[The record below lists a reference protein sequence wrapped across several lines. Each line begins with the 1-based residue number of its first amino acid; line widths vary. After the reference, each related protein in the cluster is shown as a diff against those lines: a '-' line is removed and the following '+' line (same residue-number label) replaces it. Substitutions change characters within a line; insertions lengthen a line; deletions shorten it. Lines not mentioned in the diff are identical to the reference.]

1 MHSEDSTNPSP
12 HGSYATETS
21 VQHSPET
28 FSPKETGKR
37 LNDSDSAPDKES
49 TKPDHVLNP
58 DLVKGKWDMFAE
70 ADSFHATQHVCIIII
85 LKCFSLDGILNYFLF
100 RLLNQMVY
108 PMEEICQRILL

>member
-21 VQHSPET
+21 VQHSPELL
-28 FSPKETGKR
+28 SPKETEKR

-58 DLVKGKWDMFAE
+58 DLIKGKWDMFAE
-70 ADSFHATQHVCIIII
+70 ADSFHATQHVRM
-85 LKCFSLDGILNYFLF
+85 LSLLFLS
-100 RLLNQMVY
+100 
-108 PMEEICQRILL
+108 